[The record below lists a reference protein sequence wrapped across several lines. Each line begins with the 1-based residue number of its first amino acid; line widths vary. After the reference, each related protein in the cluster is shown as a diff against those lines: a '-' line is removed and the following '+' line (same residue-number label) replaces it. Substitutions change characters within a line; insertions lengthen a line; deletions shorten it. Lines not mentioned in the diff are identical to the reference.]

1 MVGIG
6 NLPKIVYN
14 KNQLLKVVF
23 FMRAIIFDLDGT
35 LLNTR
40 ERIFWQFEELTREFD
55 GAPASR
61 KEIAAAMKGT
71 TEEVVRNL
79 IKRDDVSAEALMK
92 RYSELYSE
100 SLKQLQ
106 LYKGV
111 DELLPILKRIG
122 IQLAAITSSDERIV
136 PILEMN
142 GIRKYFSV
150 VVHSGH
156 VTNPRPH
163 PEGLNLVLDH
173 LAVRPEHAV
182 MVGDMVDDIVA
193 GKAANMAKTIA
204 VTHGF
209 GRVDDLK
216 QAAPDHLIDD
226 IPSLLDVL
234 DVRVGA

>member
-1 MVGIG
+1 
-6 NLPKIVYN
+6 
-14 KNQLLKVVF
+14 
-23 FMRAIIFDLDGT
+23 MRAVIFDLDGT

-71 TEEVVRNL
+71 TEDVVRSL
-79 IKRDDVSAEALMK
+79 IKRSDVSTDELMR
-92 RYSELYSE
+92 RYGELYSE
-100 SLKQLQ
+100 SLKQLR
-106 LYKGV
+106 LYQGV

-122 IQLAAITSSDERIV
+122 IQMAAITSSDERIV
-136 PILEMN
+136 PILENN

-173 LAVRPEHAV
+173 LAVQPGQTA

-193 GKAANMAKTIA
+193 GKAAKLSKTIA
-204 VTHGF
+204 ITHGF
-209 GRVDDLK
+209 GRVEDLRG
-216 QAAPDHLIDD
+216 AAPDHVIDD

-234 DVRVGA
+234 DARVDA